1 MSDPNFSISSDY
13 YSRDRKWPS
22 LFPLIR
28 GGKFLDIGCGKG
40 VLGRFLK
47 DQFEAKVTGVEL
59 FEEYANES
67 ANYLDKVICGNFENI
82 NFISLEGT
90 FDYVIFSDSLE
101 HLYDPKLALNKAK
114 LLINPS
120 GSILISIPNIR
131 NFRVLIPLLFLGR
144 FEYQDEGLLDRTHL
158 RFFTRS
164 SIVKLLRE
172 CGLEVTSI
180 QYDLPVASK
189 TGILNLLTLG
199 LFRDILTSHYFISS
213 CKRNL

>member
-1 MSDPNFSISSDY
+1 
-13 YSRDRKWPS
+13 
-22 LFPLIR
+22 
-28 GGKFLDIGCGKG
+28 
-40 VLGRFLK
+40 
-47 DQFEAKVTGVEL
+47 VEL

-67 ANYLDKVICGNFENI
+67 ANYLDKVICGNFESI
-82 NFISLEGT
+82 NLTSLEGT

-101 HLYDPKLALNKAK
+101 HFYDSKSALNKAK

-131 NFRVLIPLLFLGR
+131 NFRVLAPLLLLGR
-144 FEYQDEGLLDRTHL
+144 FEYEDEGLLDRTHI

-164 SIVKLLRE
+164 SITKLLQD
-172 CGLEVTSI
+172 CGLDITSI
-180 QYDLPVASK
+180 QYDLPVTSK

-199 LFRDILTSHYFISS
+199 FFRDILTSHYFISS